1 MLVDGFLQQLLHL
14 SGLEGHIGVMMS
26 VVALFVF
33 NDFPAGA
40 LETTSPAPP
49 ARFCQ
54 FDQ

>member
-33 NDFPAGA
+33 NDIPAGA
-40 LETTSPAPP
+40 LRNNFVGSTCPVLPV
-49 ARFCQ
+49 
-54 FDQ
+54 